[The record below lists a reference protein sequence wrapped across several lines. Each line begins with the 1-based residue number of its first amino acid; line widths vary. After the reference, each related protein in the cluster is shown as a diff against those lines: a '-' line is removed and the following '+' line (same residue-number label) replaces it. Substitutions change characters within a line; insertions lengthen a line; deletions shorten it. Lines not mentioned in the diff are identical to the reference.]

1 MTRAA
6 SDDAAVRVLAAIIVE
21 SSRMPKDDVVNL
33 TTREMFMKEYS
44 GQEEASTSRC
54 KAVTVEC

>member
-21 SSRMPKDDVVNL
+21 SSRMPKDDVGNL
-33 TTREMFMKEYS
+33 TTREMFMKES
-44 GQEEASTSRC
+44 GQEGSLDVALQSRHR
-54 KAVTVEC
+54 

>member
-44 GQEEASTSRC
+44 GQEGNLDVALQSRHR
-54 KAVTVEC
+54 

>member
-44 GQEEASTSRC
+44 GQEGSLDVALQSRHR
-54 KAVTVEC
+54 